1 MFHTHVQVLYIFPM
15 KMLKLIFKLILNNT
29 LLLLRTLIGPV
40 SNTCSSTDFLFPFV
54 SKNFIRIER
63 YMQAGWKQ
71 LTPYTVPIYK
81 LTCLKYTI
89 TFIIHKVSVGA
100 QTQSDH
106 TVAKIKYFGFNLSNV
121 NSLANLSRNH
131 LRGSN
136 SGRQLHVWFYLRM

>member
-1 MFHTHVQVLYIFPM
+1 MFHTHVQVLYIFPT
-15 KMLKLIFKLILNNT
+15 KMLKLIFKLIL
-29 LLLLRTLIGPV
+29 
-40 SNTCSSTDFLFPFV
+40 NTCSSTDFLFPFV
-54 SKNFIRIER
+54 SKNFIGIER
-63 YMQAGWKQ
+63 YMPAECKQ

-81 LTCLKYTI
+81 LTCLKYTCTI

-106 TVAKIKYFGFNLSNV
+106 TVAKITGKYFGFNLSNV